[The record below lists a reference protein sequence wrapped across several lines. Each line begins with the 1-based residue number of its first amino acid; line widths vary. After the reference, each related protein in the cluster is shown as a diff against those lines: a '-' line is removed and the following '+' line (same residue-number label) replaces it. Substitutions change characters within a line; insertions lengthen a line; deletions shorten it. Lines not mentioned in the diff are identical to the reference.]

1 MSFCVVGGDQKI
13 CLVETSVISFDFNDV
28 PQEKVLRN
36 RVFLHDSVLISVL
49 FYSGNANW
57 SNRKSCLT
65 LI

>member
-49 FYSGNANW
+49 FYSGNAN
-57 SNRKSCLT
+57 
-65 LI
+65 